1 MKSLLN
7 TPDIEPIKDADFLFG
22 VWPWARGPMWELQE
36 PMVMMEP
43 PRPCPALKAPQGP
56 MA

>member
-22 VWPWARGPMWELQE
+22 VWPWARGPAGPSSRYSTLLPTTGRICPIS
-36 PMVMMEP
+36 PM
-43 PRPCPALKAPQGP
+43 
-56 MA
+56 